1 MPELFT
7 ITTHNINPKQAT
19 EKKYLEIKKRIL
31 DEIENTN
38 EGKKIRSLG
47 VIRDEKNLNT
57 AIRIAYNLRK
67 NFTSLYVFGMGG
79 SVLAGK
85 AMLGLKNYFGNK
97 GIERRV
103 EFIDYLD
110 PIEISQKF
118 SAIDE
123 DTCFLF
129 ISKSGE
135 TSETISLYYALKTF
149 LKDKT
154 LFKNN
159 CYFIVGEGQNSLRE
173 IAEKNHKKE
182 NIFVHESEIGGR
194 FSFFSLVGLVPSGFM
209 GFDVKKILEGAN
221 ETIKSFALPNSQ
233 IHKAILTTLNSI
245 DEINA
250 YVFMPYIAGLKDFNL
265 VLCQIWGES
274 IGKDGFGIMPYPAIG
289 AGDQHSQLQLYLD
302 GQKNKL
308 IEIIGVKNF
317 GGNISIGKVKKP
329 DFLNN
334 KNLAQVL
341 QAHLKGTI
349 SALVDK
355 KQRVKHIE
363 LESLNEKT
371 IGGLFAYYF
380 LNIISSC
387 YYLNLNPFNQPGVE
401 LIKKYAIKNL
411 YEV

>member
-1 MPELFT
+1 M
-7 ITTHNINPKQAT
+7 
-19 EKKYLEIKKRIL
+19 
-31 DEIENTN
+31 
-38 EGKKIRSLG
+38 
-47 VIRDEKNLNT
+47 
-57 AIRIAYNLRK
+57 
-67 NFTSLYVFGMGG
+67 
-79 SVLAGK
+79 
-85 AMLGLKNYFGNK
+85 
-97 GIERRV
+97 
-103 EFIDYLD
+103 
-110 PIEISQKF
+110 
-118 SAIDE
+118 
-123 DTCFLF
+123 
-129 ISKSGE
+129 
-135 TSETISLYYALKTF
+135 
-149 LKDKT
+149 
-154 LFKNN
+154 
-159 CYFIVGEGQNSLRE
+159 GEGQNSLRE

-209 GFDVKKILEGAN
+209 GFDVEKILAGAD
-221 ETIKSFALPNSQ
+221 ETIKNFSLPNSQ
-233 IHKAILTTLNSI
+233 IHKAILATLNSI

-250 YVFMPYIAGLKDFNL
+250 YVFMPYITGLKDFNL

-289 AGDQHSQLQLYLD
+289 TADQHSQLQLYLD

-317 GGNISIGKVKKP
+317 GQNLSIGKVKKS

-355 KQRVKHIE
+355 KQRVKYIE
-363 LESLNEKT
+363 LKTLDEKT

-380 LNIISSC
+380 LNTISSC